1 MSKNEEINLLKALNK
16 QEYDLLL
23 QYAKENQE
31 DLMEKW
37 FNADQSSF
45 SELIRY
51 ENLQL
56 KYLKNHLKKSSKEDA
71 IFHLGMLM
79 GTIETLDHLFY
90 EKEQEVLT
98 ANIYGKQISS
108 IEHLKEVIQLL
119 EAYGNMNC
127 SEICEKLN
135 LEEAD
140 LLKIIDKAVSVNLIA
155 SSGEG
160 ECQLYGLT
168 DTGRY
173 LSRRL

>member
-1 MSKNEEINLLKALNK
+1 MSKNEDINLLETLNK

-45 SELIRY
+45 SELLRY

-56 KYLKNHLKKSSKEDA
+56 KHLKHHLEESSKEDA

-108 IEHLKEVIQLL
+108 IEHLKEVMQLL
-119 EAYGNMNC
+119 ETYGGMNC
-127 SEICEKLN
+127 TEMYERLN

-140 LLKIIDKAVSVNLIA
+140 LLKIIDKAVSVNLIT

-160 ECQLYGLT
+160 ECQLYELT

-173 LSRRL
+173 LSRQL